1 MLAGVFKAP
10 TKFAPDVNLPAAR
23 ARADVVLDNLVAAG
37 FMIEGQVFGA
47 RQRPATPVDHQVE
60 EDTPNYSYYLDWAFE
75 ETKRVVETLPGSMTE
90 RTFVVRTAIDMNLQR
105 ATEVAIE
112 SALRQYGRKYHASQ
126 AAAVLIDLHGG
137 LRVMVGGRDYG
148 ESQFNRAVDALRQ
161 PGSSFKPYVYATAL
175 ANGMK
180 PSSIVVDEPIC
191 LGNWCPQN
199 DSHSYGQSMT
209 LTQALTNSVNTVAVR
224 LSILIGQGD
233 DRLGRARIIETA
245 RKMGILGPLPN
256 VPSLAIGADEVN
268 VLDHTAAFATFP
280 NLGKTVPTHA
290 IIEVRTPS
298 GHLVW
303 SFDRDGKKPE

>member
-1 MLAGVFKAP
+1 
-10 TKFAPDVNLPAAR
+10 
-23 ARADVVLDNLVAAG
+23 
-37 FMIEGQVFGA
+37 
-47 RQRPATPVDHQVE
+47 
-60 EDTPNYSYYLDWAFE
+60 
-75 ETKRVVETLPGSMTE
+75 
-90 RTFVVRTAIDMNLQR
+90 
-105 ATEVAIE
+105 
-112 SALRQYGRKYHASQ
+112 
-126 AAAVLIDLHGG
+126 
-137 LRVMVGGRDYG
+137 
-148 ESQFNRAVDALRQ
+148 
-161 PGSSFKPYVYATAL
+161 
-175 ANGMK
+175 MK

-191 LGNWCPQN
+191 LGTWCPQN
-199 DSHSYGQSMT
+199 DSHSYGGSMT
-209 LTQALTNSVNTVAVR
+209 LTQALKNSVNTVAVR

-303 SFDRDGKKPE
+303 SFNRDGKKPEQVISKEIAIQMTQMMNKVVEEGTGRRAALDSIPAAGKTGTTNGYRDAWFVGYTGNYACGVWFGNDDYSPTNRMTGGSVPAITWRHIMTNAHRGAVAKDLPDPKGARSAFAMMSPDELNRNAGQTS